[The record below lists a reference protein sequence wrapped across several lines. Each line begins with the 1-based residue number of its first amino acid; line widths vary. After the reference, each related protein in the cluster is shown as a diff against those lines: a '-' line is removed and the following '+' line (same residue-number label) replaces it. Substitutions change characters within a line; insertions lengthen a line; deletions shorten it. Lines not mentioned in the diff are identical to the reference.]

1 MFFNGRVPSYL
12 RVAYYYDSFGGLL
25 YGLFFG
31 LTIYFF
37 TIVARTIGATD
48 IEIAILSTASFIAA
62 LFAFYWSHY
71 SSRRKKMPF
80 LVKVKGIA
88 RFILLL
94 MFFAVTP
101 RIFVILVLL
110 YWFFEMAGSP
120 AYTGIIKDIYPTE
133 HRGKAMGYVRV
144 EMSLAAILAAYIGG
158 HLLNLGP
165 QSYRWVFPLGAVF
178 GLLALASFR
187 KIEVKSDSEVK
198 DDRESFSFLKAIH
211 IFQKDKSFLRYQLI
225 FFIFGFGWL
234 LTLPLYPIFV
244 VDVLHISKATL
255 GKVGALFSLFW
266 LISYLFWGEYIDKK
280 GPLRVRYL
288 TILLF
293 SFVPFFYFLANRFQG
308 VGLWLIFVAAAI
320 SGLAAGGGELSRF
333 NYVSRIAA
341 ADKVQSYW
349 GIDFTLMGI
358 RGVIAPFIG
367 IGLKEVLGIGGAFMA
382 AFFLIFAGFVLMAL
396 FAKRQAAVLSLHLKA
411 GRV

>member
-1 MFFNGRVPSYL
+1 M
-12 RVAYYYDSFGGLL
+12 
-25 YGLFFG
+25 
-31 LTIYFF
+31 
-37 TIVARTIGATD
+37 
-48 IEIAILSTASFIAA
+48 
-62 LFAFYWSHY
+62 
-71 SSRRKKMPF
+71 
-80 LVKVKGIA
+80 
-88 RFILLL
+88 
-94 MFFAVTP
+94 
-101 RIFVILVLL
+101 
-110 YWFFEMAGSP
+110 
-120 AYTGIIKDIYPTE
+120 
-133 HRGKAMGYVRV
+133 
-144 EMSLAAILAAYIGG
+144 
-158 HLLNLGP
+158 
-165 QSYRWVFPLGAVF
+165 
-178 GLLALASFR
+178 
-187 KIEVKSDSEVK
+187 
-198 DDRESFSFLKAIH
+198 
-211 IFQKDKSFLRYQLI
+211 
-225 FFIFGFGWL
+225 
-234 LTLPLYPIFV
+234 

-280 GPLRVRYL
+280 GPLRIRYL